1 MKIMISRLLIIPL
14 FFFSF
19 LANTEDV
26 KDYKAEYLYE
36 TDKFSVTGIRELSS
50 KNDAKI
56 ITFNAKTSV
65 VKLFFESAFDIKN
78 GSVLSHKY
86 TANVRALLIRR
97 NQTIEFDNTNK
108 IIKSYGM
115 NEWEKSHDK
124 DFNILD
130 PLNAQVEMRFNVKRM
145 LDSNNFDSFK
155 IALQDIRNGDIEV
168 NTYKFSKMSKYEF
181 KGSVYDSVV
190 IKRVREQ
197 DSRVTEYHLV
207 PELGFL
213 ILEVIDIG
221 SEGTQI
227 LKLQNILSLG

>member
-19 LANTEDV
+19 LANAEDV

-36 TDKFSVTGIRELSS
+36 TDKFSVTGIREFSS
-50 KNDAKI
+50 KNDTKI

-78 GSVLSHKY
+78 SSVLSHKY

-168 NTYKFSKMSKYEF
+168 NTYKFSRMSKYEF

>member
-1 MKIMISRLLIIPL
+1 MKIMISRLLIIAL

-19 LANTEDV
+19 LVYAEDV
-26 KDYKAEYLYE
+26 KDYKAEYLFE

-50 KNDAKI
+50 KNNIKI

-65 VKLFFESAFDIKN
+65 VKLFFESTFDIKN
-78 GSVLSHKY
+78 GSVLSQKY

-115 NEWEKSHDK
+115 NEWEKSYDG

-130 PLNAQVEMRFNVKRM
+130 PLNAQVEMRFKVKKM
-145 LDSNNFDSFK
+145 LDSNNFDSFQ
-155 IALQDIRNGDIEV
+155 IALQDIRSGDIEV

-181 KGSVYDSVV
+181 NGSVYDSVV

-197 DSRVTEYHLV
+197 DSRITEYHLV

-213 ILEVIDIG
+213 ILEVIDIS
-221 SEGTQI
+221 SEETQI